1 MNTLG
6 ADSDYHP
13 LPTCQLLP
21 GVTRLAPEDHDGPIE
36 YKMQLLG
43 IGPERLDQLCTQMH
57 FRLGEGG
64 GAALYEIGVGD
75 DGELIGLLEDDM
87 RESLETLS
95 RMANKLEVGL
105 QVVGSIHVPPS
116 SDHDDLDQDPRICAE
131 VLIQRRL
138 EDPAFEEIRVVTIG
152 AHQSGKSTLL
162 GVLTHGIPDNGRGR
176 ARLALLRHRHEIE
189 TGHTSSI
196 AHEIVGYGVDG
207 EAVNYATI
215 PFSFSSKQSIVRA
228 SVKVIDFM
236 DCAGH
241 PRFARQTIRGIL
253 GYAAHYALCTV
264 ATPSGELGDVAK
276 DYLGMCFALGVPTF
290 VCLTKVDLATKDKL
304 RTTMTKLYAFL
315 GMRGRVPVLVQSEGD
330 VDMVLGEGVVPVF
343 LTSCAASLTS
353 IPLLHTFLNALP
365 VPPLPILTS
374 DTTLG
379 PEVHTGAR
387 FHVNE
392 VYQHPTA
399 GLIIGGLLR
408 HGTRLP
414 SSTQSVSSS
423 TYLLGPDSSG
433 DFVRVGIK
441 TIHRQRIPTPYLSR
455 GQAGTIAITLKDEGC
470 GFKVRKGMVLVDV
483 PEGEEVKA
491 YEEIEV
497 EVDPGV
503 EDLGVEQAMVYFASA
518 RASIKIVASS
528 ASADETHDGNGHGHE
543 HEHEGKRTVRY
554 EFTSGP
560 EYVEIGENVVVTR
573 SDGGMAF
580 VGSVVGY
587 SEWEGGG
594 GKV

>member
-1 MNTLG
+1 M
-6 ADSDYHP
+6 
-13 LPTCQLLP
+13 
-21 GVTRLAPEDHDGPIE
+21 RLSPEDHDGPIE
-36 YKMQLLG
+36 YKVQLLG

-75 DGELIGLLEDDM
+75 DGKLIGLLEDDM

-105 QVVGSIHVPPS
+105 QVVGSIHVPS
-116 SDHDDLDQDPRICAE
+116 SDHDEDQDPRICAE

-138 EDPAFEEIRVVTIG
+138 EDRAFDEIRVVTIG
-152 AHQSGKSTLL
+152 AHESGKTTLL

-196 AHEIVGYGVDG
+196 AHEIVGYDADG

-228 SVKVIDFM
+228 SVKVIDFL

-264 ATPSGELGDVAK
+264 AASSGEVGEVAK
-276 DYLGMCFALGVPTF
+276 EYIGMCFALGVPSF
-290 VCLTKVDLATKDKL
+290 VCLTKVDLATKERL

-315 GMRGRVPVLVQSEGD
+315 GMQGRVPVLVQSEGD
-330 VDMVLGEGVVPVF
+330 VETFVREMEVGEGVVPVF
-343 LTSCAASLTS
+343 LTSCAANLTS

-365 VPPLPILTS
+365 VPPSVLDS
-374 DTTLG
+374 DTNT
-379 PEVHTGAR
+379 EMGAR

-399 GLIIGGLLR
+399 GLIIGGVLR
-408 HGTRLP
+408 RGTRLP
-414 SSTQSVSSS
+414 SSQSSS
-423 TYLLGPDSSG
+423 AIYLLGPDSAG

-455 GQAGTIAITLKDEGC
+455 GQAGTIAISIEEG
-470 GFKVRKGMVLVDV
+470 GFKVRKGMVLIEV
-483 PEGEEVKA
+483 PEGGEEEVVKA
-491 YEEIEV
+491 SGKIEV
-497 EVDPGV
+497 EVDAGV
-503 EDLGVEQAMVYFASA
+503 NLGVEQAMVYFASA
-518 RASIKIVASS
+518 RASIKGGAASS
-528 ASADETHDGNGHGHE
+528 HETHDGGL
-543 HEHEGKRTVRY
+543 RTVRY

-560 EYVEIGENVVVTR
+560 EYVEVGESAVVTR
-573 SDGGMAF
+573 SDGEMAF
-580 VGSVVGY
+580 VGRVVGCV
-587 SEWEGGG
+587 EWEGGG
-594 GKV
+594 GKRGSWGSAKV